1 MHSLLQRQL
10 KKHVNTFAGLSP
22 EWEALLKAVSEAYE
36 QSDADRWLVERSLE
50 LTSQELMLKHDAL
63 KRDLDARQRIMEELR
78 LTNETLAAKMKQLEI
93 LNRAM
98 LGREERI
105 LELKDEVR
113 SLREQLTALHPTLP
127 GDQEPRR

>member
-22 EWEALLKAVSEAYE
+22 EWEVFLKAVSEAYE
-36 QSDADRWLVERSLE
+36 QSDADRLLVERSLE
-50 LTSQELMLKHDAL
+50 LTSRELTLKNDAL

-78 LTNETLAAKMKQLEI
+78 LTNETLAAKMTQLEI
-93 LNRAM
+93 FNHAM

-105 LELKDEVR
+105 LELKDEIR
-113 SLREQLTALHPTLP
+113 SLQAQLTALRPTPP